1 MYPKLDAYNLRLFE
15 AIARAGSIAQAAREE
30 HIAPS
35 ALSRRLAELESTL
48 KSSLFVRSPRGL
60 ELTSAGK
67 VLLQKAQRVNS
78 EMQSLVRDMWSLS
91 DSDEVRGVVRVW
103 ANPSALIG
111 YLPEIIK
118 TFSIAYPDVH
128 IDITE
133 EDTGKVIRGCL
144 KDEADVG
151 IAVAEQVQP
160 GLDVWPL
167 TPDPLRVVCP
177 KGHPLLILENGVS
190 LVDALKYPL
199 ISIRIGGSLDGLVR
213 TYAKALDDEFQ
224 PRLTVSSIDAAFRF
238 IEVGL
243 GIAVLPASMLKPYA
257 GVDQFVAKPL
267 EEPWAVRMLNF
278 YALRK
283 HPRTPAVQAFL
294 EHLGTAAQ
302 AFCEQERAVS

>member
-1 MYPKLDAYNLRLFE
+1 MYPKIDAYNLRLFE

-35 ALSRRLAELESTL
+35 ALSRRLAELESAL
-48 KSSLFVRSPRGL
+48 RSPLFVRSPKGL
-60 ELTSAGK
+60 ELTFAGAA
-67 VLLQKAQRVNS
+67 LLERANRINN
-78 EMQSLVRDMWSLS
+78 EFQSLVRDMWSLS
-91 DSDEVRGVVRVW
+91 EDQQVRGVVRVW

-111 YLPEIIK
+111 YLPEIIRS
-118 TFSIAYPDVH
+118 FSEAFPDVH

-151 IAVAEQVQP
+151 IAVAEAVQP

-167 TPDPLRVVCP
+167 TPDPLRVVCLQD
-177 KGHPLLILENGVS
+177 HPLLSEGNSI
-190 LVDALKYPL
+190 ALADVLGYPL
-199 ISIRIGGSLDGLVR
+199 ISIRIGGSLDGIVR
-213 TYAKALDDEFQ
+213 TYAKAVDEDFQ

-257 GVDQFVAKPL
+257 SVDQFISMPL
-267 EEPWAVRMLNF
+267 NEPWAIRMLNV

-283 HPRTPAVQAFL
+283 HPRNPAVQAFL
-294 EHLGTAAQ
+294 DHLEAA
-302 AFCEQERAVS
+302 AKVLCERQMDVS